1 MWVYIYDK
9 VSGHLIP
16 VLFTSCDKYKIATN
30 VHKYNYKTK
39 AFKGHRNCT
48 IIGGGFCFLSYIYH
62 TLKALFRDNWHHIY
76 GHYPTIYWGSGLL
89 SWYRFLA
96 FNTTVPIVTDV
107 KLCNAWRSIMQYYTH
122 VIDLPTYEDS
132 KSPLTYGRYT
142 IRGKESQ
149 LFIFSIYG
157 DKIHTFWVWRYLTRE
172 LIWHLS
178 QSSIRSSI
186 YFSSIVKSRPNPFLE
201 PTGTKQ

>member
-9 VSGHLIP
+9 VSKSIHTF
-16 VLFTSCDKYKIATN
+16 LFTSRDKYKIATN
-30 VHKYNYKTK
+30 IHNCNYTTNGFSK
-39 AFKGHRNCT
+39 AFKGHRNGT
-48 IIGGGFCFLSYIYH
+48 LIGGGFCFLSYIYH

-96 FNTTVPIVTDV
+96 FITTVPIVTDV

-132 KSPLTYGRYT
+132 KSPLTYGRYVERRANCLYLVFT
-142 IRGKESQ
+142 ETK
-149 LFIFSIYG
+149 Y
-157 DKIHTFWVWRYLTRE
+157 IHFGFDD
-172 LIWHLS
+172 I
-178 QSSIRSSI
+178 
-186 YFSSIVKSRPNPFLE
+186 
-201 PTGTKQ
+201 